1 MNKGQLFWIYGNG
14 YTVRKRTVGFFN
26 RYDQFAIFQNGR
38 NVSGWVYDTGYQA
51 ESRRLNLSGGRAP
64 TASELF
70 AD

>member
-1 MNKGQLFWIYGNG
+1 M
-14 YTVRKRTVGFFN
+14 RKRTVGFFN